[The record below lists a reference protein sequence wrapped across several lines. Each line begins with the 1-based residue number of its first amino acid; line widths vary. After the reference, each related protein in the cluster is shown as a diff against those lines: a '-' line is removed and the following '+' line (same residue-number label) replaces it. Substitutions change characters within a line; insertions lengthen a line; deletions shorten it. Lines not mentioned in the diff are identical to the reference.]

1 MNDYNINLNR
11 NITPITKQRIGTH
24 ISDKPVINKGESF
37 DEVLKKEISKEDV
50 KFSKHARERLQK
62 RNISFTPQD
71 LKNISN
77 AVEKAEKKGI
87 KDTLIIMG
95 NTALIANVRSKT
107 VITAATE
114 ESLKDNIFTNIDGA
128 III

>member
-1 MNDYNINLNR
+1 MNDFKVNINR
-11 NITPITKQRIGTH
+11 NIAPIIKRIDTH
-24 ISDKPVINKGESF
+24 TSDKPIINKGKSF

-50 KFSKHARERLQK
+50 KFSKHAQERLQK
-62 RNISFTPQD
+62 RNIAFTPQD
-71 LKNISN
+71 LKNISR
-77 AVEKAEKKGI
+77 AVEKAAKKGI

-107 VITAATE
+107 VITATTE